1 MRAEFPAYIAIEGP
15 IGVGKTTLAHHLAA
29 TFDAELL
36 LEAPFDNPF
45 LPRFYRDPRPWAL
58 SAQLSFLLQRA
69 RQMRE
74 LRQRS
79 LFGSV
84 TVSDF
89 MLEKDR
95 LFARLNLDADEL
107 DLYEQVYERVIDE
120 APTPDV
126 IVYLQAPVPLLL
138 QRIEKRGIAFER
150 GMEADYLERLAAAY
164 REYFGTRPVGH
175 PPVLAVNTG
184 EVDFVNRIDHR
195 ERLITR
201 LSRPWTGVRIFD
213 PDSFVEEQAR

>member
-1 MRAEFPAYIAIEGP
+1 M
-15 IGVGKTTLAHHLAA
+15 
-29 TFDAELL
+29 
-36 LEAPFDNPF
+36 
-45 LPRFYRDPRPWAL
+45 
-58 SAQLSFLLQRA
+58 
-69 RQMRE
+69 
-74 LRQRS
+74 
-79 LFGSV
+79 
-84 TVSDF
+84 
-89 MLEKDR
+89 
-95 LFARLNLDADEL
+95 
-107 DLYEQVYERVIDE
+107 
-120 APTPDV
+120 
-126 IVYLQAPVPLLL
+126 QAPVPLLL